1 MTTHVLHVVRAFSA
15 QPTLGDALVAVLPEG
30 AVVHEAP
37 FPEALVSH
45 DVPDVV
51 WVSSA
56 DAASVD
62 ALRERFPTASLLA
75 TLPARATTS
84 DVVVLLAH
92 GADLV
97 LRDEGVV
104 LAAAGIASLARR
116 RRPLASAS

>member
-15 QPTLGDALVAVLPEG
+15 QPTLGDALSAALPGG
-30 AVVHEAP
+30 ADVHEAP
-37 FPEALVSH
+37 LAEALVSH

-56 DAASVD
+56 DAPTVD
-62 ALRERFPTASLLA
+62 AVRARFPAAAVLA
-75 TLPARATTS
+75 TLPARASTA

-104 LAAAGIASLARR
+104 LGAAGIVSLAR
-116 RRPLASAS
+116 RRPLASTS